1 MIAAMARHLHF
12 DCFSG
17 VSGDMVLG
25 ALVDAGLPFADL
37 VRGLKTVH
45 AKGYRLRAHH
55 VRRAALPATKVVVLI
70 RDGFRRPLSF
80 AAIKTLIVSSRLPEP
95 VKRRSTAVFS
105 LLANA
110 EGIAHGVKTERVRFH
125 EVGVV
130 DSIVDV
136 IGGVLGCHLLGVDSI
151 TASSINLG
159 AGTIDTSHGTLPVPG
174 PAVAALVRGL
184 PVYSDG
190 PARELSTPTGVALMK
205 TLASH
210 FGPLPPLRVTAT
222 GYGAGT
228 ADPHG
233 WPNVLRVFI
242 GESDAAGAGRDVVM
256 QLETNLDDVN
266 PQIYELVMER
276 LFAAGA

>member
-1 MIAAMARHLHF
+1 MARHLHF

-25 ALVDAGLPFADL
+25 ALVDAGLPLADL
-37 VRGLKTVH
+37 VRGLKRVH
-45 AKGYRLRAHH
+45 AKGYRLRAHR
-55 VRRAALPATKVVVLI
+55 VRRGAVPATKVDVLI
-70 RDGFRRPLSF
+70 ANGFRAPLTF
-80 AAIKTLIVSSRLPEP
+80 AAIKRLIVTSGLPDP
-95 VKRRSTAVFS
+95 VKQRSIDVFT
-105 LLANA
+105 LLAHA

-136 IGGVLGCHLLGVDSI
+136 IGGVLGCHLLGIDYV

-159 AGTIDTSHGTLPVPG
+159 AGTIETSHGRLPVPG
-174 PAVAALVRGL
+174 PAVAALATGI
-184 PVYSDG
+184 PVHSDG
-190 PARELSTPTGVALMK
+190 PPRELTTPTGMALMK
-205 TLASH
+205 TLASQ
-210 FGPLPPLRVTAT
+210 FGPLPPLRVSAT

-242 GESDAAGAGRDVVM
+242 GESGDGERDTVT
-256 QLETNLDDVN
+256 Q
-266 PQIYELVMER
+266 
-276 LFAAGA
+276 